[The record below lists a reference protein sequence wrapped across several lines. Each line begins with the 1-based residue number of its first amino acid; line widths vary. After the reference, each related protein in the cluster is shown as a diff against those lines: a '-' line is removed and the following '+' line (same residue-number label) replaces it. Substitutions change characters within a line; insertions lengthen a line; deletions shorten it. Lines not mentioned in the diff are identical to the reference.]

1 MLQVQTSTQVLGQFI
16 RGEKSEQ
23 KCCLIQ
29 MFEDLIIPK
38 RIQDN
43 NVNPNRATTQSC
55 HHTAGLRLEN
65 A

>member
-1 MLQVQTSTQVLGQFI
+1 
-16 RGEKSEQ
+16 
-23 KCCLIQ
+23 

-55 HHTAGLRLEN
+55 NHTAGLHLEN